1 MNAVKKFNGEVKEME
16 LLQAAKARR
25 YDRKSISDKRS
36 NDAVDMIEGLISFF
50 RSSKA
55 LQKLMTIEGENGRP
69 YILRLEEA

>member
-36 NDAVDMIEGLISFF
+36 NDAVDMIEGLISSF
-50 RSSKA
+50 RPPKA
-55 LQKLMTIEGENGRP
+55 LQKLMTIEGENDRP